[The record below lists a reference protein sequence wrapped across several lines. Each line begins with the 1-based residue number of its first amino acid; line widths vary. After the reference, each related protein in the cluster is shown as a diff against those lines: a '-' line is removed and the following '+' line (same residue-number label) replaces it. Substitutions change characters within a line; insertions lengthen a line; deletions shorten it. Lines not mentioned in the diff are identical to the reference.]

1 MNENEREL
9 QLVFDE
15 AASLKRVQEELA
27 DAKHTIHDMTETI
40 QALQIENEDL
50 RSYNRNL
57 RSLVKILADENESS
71 HQYQQEAS
79 PVRKTTTIHQKQNVP
94 SSQRKKNSKNLN
106 VQTTSPIS
114 QRSKKNHALQ
124 PNEEIK
130 TTVKAFQLPSIRK
143 NVRRKNQV
151 AKESEEIAP
160 DKKLL
165 LREHYQTSEVNDHN
179 GRIPPS
185 ANNKKSSVNGISTK
199 AIKGS
204 TSGFSRTNVL
214 QSSSFSNFAK
224 LESSIHGSDIVD
236 IPLDIPLEF
245 RPETASEPIS
255 VVTEASS
262 YGSFSVEKNEDAR
275 RDK

>member
-1 MNENEREL
+1 MNGNEKKL

-15 AASLKRVQEELA
+15 ATSLKRVQEELT
-27 DAKHTIHDMTETI
+27 DAKHTIRDMTETI

-71 HQYQQEAS
+71 HQHQQEAS
-79 PVRKTTTIHQKQNVP
+79 PVRKTSMHQKQNVP
-94 SSQRKKNSKNLN
+94 SHRKKNSKNLN

-114 QRSKKNHALQ
+114 QRSKKNHALR

-130 TTVKAFQLPSIRK
+130 TAVKAFQLPSIRK

-151 AKESEEIAP
+151 AKQSEETAP
-160 DKKLL
+160 DKKLVV
-165 LREHYQTSEVNDHN
+165 RNHDQTLEVNDQN
-179 GRIPPS
+179 ERILPP

-204 TSGFSRTNVL
+204 TSGFSRMNVL

-224 LESSIHGSDIVD
+224 IESSIHGSDIID

-275 RDK
+275 GDK

>member
-1 MNENEREL
+1 MNGNEKKL

-15 AASLKRVQEELA
+15 ATSLKRVQEELT
-27 DAKHTIHDMTETI
+27 DAKHTIRDMTETI

-71 HQYQQEAS
+71 HQHPQEAS
-79 PVRKTTTIHQKQNVP
+79 PVRKTTIHQKKNVP
-94 SSQRKKNSKNLN
+94 SSQRKKNFKNLN
-106 VQTTSPIS
+106 VQASSPIS
-114 QRSKKNHALQ
+114 QRSKKNHVLR

-143 NVRRKNQV
+143 NVRRKNQM
-151 AKESEEIAP
+151 AKQSEEIAP
-160 DKKLL
+160 DKKVFV
-165 LREHYQTSEVNDHN
+165 RNHNQTLEVNDQN
-179 GRIPPS
+179 ERILPP

-204 TSGFSRTNVL
+204 TSGFSRMNVL

-224 LESSIHGSDIVD
+224 IESSIHGSDIVD

-262 YGSFSVEKNEDAR
+262 YGSFSGEKNEDAA
-275 RDK
+275 K